1 MALSDYL
8 KYPQHILVY
17 KLLLCIGF
25 FGFESGSE
33 ALLLPF
39 RQVRK
44 AAKNAL
50 RTLRR
55 NGIALEVGKEMF
67 VRRVQVSQ
75 LFFLLTQ
82 ISLTLADMERV

>member
-1 MALSDYL
+1 MSLSHYFECTIHFGVQVAALRR
-8 KYPQHILVY
+8 
-17 KLLLCIGF
+17 F

-55 NGIALEVGKEMF
+55 NGIALEVGKMALNSDCMMISRRCLF
-67 VRRVQVSQ
+67 VGFRFRSC
-75 LFFLLTQ
+75 FC
-82 ISLTLADMERV
+82 